1 MKKYTYLL
9 ACTIFC
15 MQTTYA
21 QIQKD
26 SLDMWQH
33 LDEVTVTADRATL
46 LNQSQALEIVTADVE
61 YLSVNRGSSLMNSLE
76 KIPGVKSMQIGQ
88 GFSKPMIRGLG
99 FNRVA
104 VVQNGIKQQ
113 GQQWGADHGLEIDQ
127 YDVEKVDIYKGASS
141 LQYGSD
147 AIAGVIV
154 IRPNALKQK
163 DGLSGTALVN
173 GSSNNRLFGG
183 SANVHYQQDEKYIEA
198 RATYQNFEDYRV
210 PAKSFKYLGW
220 IYPIHNKILKNTAG
234 RETDLSL
241 KTGIIK
247 SNYSSNL
254 LISNVYAK
262 TGFFAGAHGIP
273 TEVNLED
280 DGNYRNIGLPYQRV
294 NHFKVAFNQMV
305 KIDSQHELNF
315 DLGYQN
321 NNRKEFSLP
330 HTHGSAPMP
339 DDNLELFLKLQT
351 ATLNGAWANQTSEKN
366 KLTIGL
372 SSEYQ
377 DNAIAG
383 YSFLMPRFEQ
393 IVAGAYVIDRLRMS
407 DKLVL
412 TSGLRYDFG
421 RLKIH
426 EFIDPYLP
434 TEYQQRAA
442 NLNKNMGGIS
452 FSAGASYTLND
463 QWAMKANL
471 GKSFRMVT
479 ANELSSNGVHHG
491 TFRHELG
498 DPSLKTEQ
506 SYQLDYSVEF
516 DRKFTGFVDRVQVNG
531 NLFGNY
537 FPNFIFL
544 NPTGEF
550 SWLPDAGQ
558 YYKYEQAKTFRAGGE
573 LQAIVDF
580 AKVFQWETAADYVYA
595 EDLDSK
601 NPIPFTPP
609 FSLLNELSVNLN
621 KLAFF
626 AKSRFSLSHRYT
638 AQQSRV
644 ALNELTTPSSNIFD
658 ASISVSLPVRKQEA
672 KLIFQ
677 TQNIFDTKYYNH
689 LSFYRNL
696 DLPEIGRNFKLTL
709 QMTLGAN

>member
-1 MKKYTYLL
+1 MNKYTVFL
-9 ACTIFC
+9 ACIILH
-15 MQTTYA
+15 A
-21 QIQKD
+21 QLSLSQNQND
-26 SLDMWQH
+26 SVDVWKH
-33 LDEVTVTADRATL
+33 LEEVTVTADRATL
-46 LNQSQALEIVTADVE
+46 LNKSQALEIVSADAA
-61 YLSVNRGSSLMNSLE
+61 YLSVNRGNSLMSTLE

-154 IRPNALKQK
+154 IQPMSLKAK
-163 DGLSGTALVN
+163 DGLSGTALIN
-173 GSSNNRLFGG
+173 GASNNRLFGG
-183 SANVHYQQDEKYIEA
+183 SVNTHYQHEGKYIEA

-210 PAKSFKYLGW
+210 PAKSFQYLGW
-220 IYPIHNKILKNTAG
+220 VFPIHNKVLKNTAG

-241 KTGIIK
+241 KMGIIK
-247 SNYSSNL
+247 QNYSSNL

-273 TEVNLED
+273 TTIDLED
-280 DGNYRNIGLPYQRV
+280 DGRYRNIGLPYQRV

-305 KIDSQHELNF
+305 KLDSKNELNF

-330 HTHGSAPMP
+330 HTHGSAELP
-339 DDNLELFLKLQT
+339 DSNLELLLKLQT
-351 ATLNGAWANQTSEKN
+351 ASLNTSWANQTSEKN
-366 KLTIGL
+366 RLTIGL

-377 DNAIAG
+377 DNDIAG
-383 YSFLMPRFEQ
+383 YSFLMPEFEQ
-393 IVAGAYVIDRLRMS
+393 IVAGVYAIDRLRLSEKM
-407 DKLVL
+407 VL

-421 RLKIH
+421 HLKIH

-434 TEYQQRAA
+434 DEYKMRAEK
-442 NLNKNMGGIS
+442 LNKNMGGIS
-452 FSAGASYTLND
+452 FSVGASYTLNPM
-463 QWAMKANL
+463 WTMKANL

-491 TFRHELG
+491 TFRHEVG
-498 DPSLKTEQ
+498 DPNLKTEQ

-516 DRKFTGFVDRVQVNG
+516 NKRFAGFVNQVRVNTS
-531 NLFGNY
+531 LFGNY

-558 YYKYEQAKTFRAGGE
+558 YYKYEQSKTLRAGGE
-573 LQAIVDF
+573 VQMIVDF
-580 AKVFQWETAADYVYA
+580 GSIFQWETAADYVYA
-595 EDLDSK
+595 KDLDSK
-601 NPIPFTPP
+601 YPIPFTPP
-609 FSLLNELSVNLN
+609 FSMLNELSINL
-621 KLAFF
+621 KKISVFS
-626 AKSRFSLSHRYT
+626 KSRIAFAHRFT
-638 AQQSRV
+638 TEQTRV
-644 ALNELTTPSSNIFD
+644 TRNELSTPSSNIFD
-658 ASISVSLPVRKQEA
+658 ASLSLNLPVKTKEA

-689 LSFYRNL
+689 LSFYRYL
-696 DLPEIGRNFKLTL
+696 DLPEIGRNFKLTM
-709 QMTLGAN
+709 QMTF